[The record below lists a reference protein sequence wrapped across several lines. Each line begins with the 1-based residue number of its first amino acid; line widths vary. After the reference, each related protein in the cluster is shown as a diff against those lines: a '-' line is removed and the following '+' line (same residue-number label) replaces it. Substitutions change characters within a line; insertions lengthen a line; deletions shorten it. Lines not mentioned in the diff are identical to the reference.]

1 MKKFITRK
9 QHTLVLC
16 GILLLI
22 SLTSCKKP
30 PLYDYAPVVDEVK
43 DFSSNVPENPIANA
57 PYFIKFKLESNFNRG
72 NYYMH
77 IVSKARLTVKSTRD
91 TTTYTG
97 TLLNVPVQIKKVDSV
112 KIYFSESNP
121 ADPDISFKKEKISF

>member
-1 MKKFITRK
+1 MKRYISRK
-9 QHTLVLC
+9 QHPFVLC
-16 GILLLI
+16 WILLLTI
-22 SLTSCKKP
+22 ITSCKKP

-43 DFSSNVPENPIANA
+43 DFSSNVPESPIANA

-77 IVSKARLTVKSTRD
+77 IVSKAKLTVKSTRD

-97 TLLNVPVQIKKVDSV
+97 ILLDVPVQINKVDSV